1 LITAI
6 WFISSDIFLRQIQDS
21 GRHTLLHTY
30 KDLFYVLITAP
41 LLYGLLV
48 RELRGRQEI
57 AAAGR
62 QMLEQQVEA
71 RTREL
76 MTLLQVSGTVTSTLE
91 LTPLLELILDQLKS
105 VVDYTGAAMALFE
118 NDDLTVSAFKGG
130 TPRRMSLPL
139 RVPGRLLQNYPH
151 LFDLKQ
157 PLIIPDIEADTPVA
171 RLFRELFAGQL
182 HMPLQQVRAW
192 LSVPMTIKERTI
204 GFLNLAHTQPGY
216 YSSHQAELTAAFAG
230 QAAIAVENARLYA
243 RTSQHSDELETM
255 FAVQQ
260 AITSRLDPDSVLQ
273 LIANAARRLTS
284 TPVSIVYLLEEDQ
297 LRVAVMSGH
306 HNSDIA
312 VGYCLPLDQSVTGLA
327 IRSGQPVV
335 VADAEDD
342 IRVYADMI
350 RRLGARCYLA
360 VPLVSG
366 VEPVGAIAVADPQP
380 GKLGADEER
389 ILTMLASGAVIGLE
403 NARLYREEQERRR
416 EAEQRR
422 RVAETLRDLIALL
435 NSDRSLTEIL
445 NYTVRQAGDLLDAA
459 AAAVFRL
466 EAESYT
472 VQASR
477 GLSSEQAAQT
487 HLLLDQAGLRQALLQ
502 RRPVV
507 LPDLTL
513 PDPAKQI
520 VNDYANIIS
529 GFQTLLVAPLI
540 SNKEVYGNLAL
551 YYPEPRPFSEDEIDL
566 VLTFCEQAAL
576 AIENARLKAQVEQ
589 TAVAAERGRLAR
601 DLHDAVTQT
610 LFSASL
616 IAEVLPRL
624 WEKNQPE
631 TLRRLEELR
640 QLTRGALAEMRTLLL
655 ELRPAALTE
664 AKLSELLRHLTQ
676 AITGRARTPITLEI
690 EGECLLPPEVQV
702 SLYRITQEAL
712 NNIGKHARAEAALV
726 QLHCRP
732 DGLRLLIRDNGRG
745 FDPAQVS
752 SEHLGLDIMRERAQA
767 IGACLDLRSA
777 PGQGT
782 QIELSWSNHN
792 PTGRYND

>member
-1 LITAI
+1 VP
-6 WFISSDIFLRQIQDS
+6 SR
-21 GRHTLLHTY
+21 
-30 KDLFYVLITAP
+30 VL
-41 LLYGLLV
+41 
-48 RELRGRQEI
+48 E
-57 AAAGR
+57 
-62 QMLEQQVEA
+62 
-71 RTREL
+71 
-76 MTLLQVSGTVTSTLE
+76 
-91 LTPLLELILDQLKS
+91 
-105 VVDYTGAAMALFE
+105 
-118 NDDLTVSAFKGG
+118 
-130 TPRRMSLPL
+130 
-139 RVPGRLLQNYPH
+139 NYPQ
-151 LFDLKQ
+151 LFDFKQ
-157 PLIIPDIEADTPVA
+157 PLIIPDIEADTPA
-171 RLFRELFAGQL
+171 APLFRELFAGQL

-192 LSVPMTIKERTI
+192 LSVPLTVKERTI
-204 GFLNLAHTQPGY
+204 GFLTLAHTQPGY
-216 YSSHQAELTAAFAG
+216 YSPHQAELTAAFAS

-260 AITSRLDPDSVLQ
+260 AITSRLDSDSVLQ
-273 LIANAARRLTS
+273 LIADAARRLTS
-284 TPVSIVYLLEEDQ
+284 TPVSIVYLLDNGQ
-297 LRVAVMSGH
+297 LRVAVLSGDH
-306 HNSDIA
+306 HTDIA
-312 VGYCLPLDQSVTGLA
+312 VGYRLPLDGSVTGLA

-335 VADAEDD
+335 IADAEDD
-342 IRVYADMI
+342 PRVYPDIAD
-350 RRLGARCYLA
+350 RLGARCYLA

-366 VEPVGAIAVADPQP
+366 VAPVGAIAVADPQP

-403 NARLYREEQERRR
+403 NARLYHQEQERRR

-435 NSDRSLTEIL
+435 NSDRSLIEIS
-445 NYTVRQAGDLLDAA
+445 NYIVRQAGDLLEAT

-472 VQASR
+472 VQASQ
-477 GLSSEQAAQT
+477 GLSSEQVAQT
-487 HLLLDQAGLRQALLQ
+487 RLLLNQAGLSQTLEQ
-502 RRPVV
+502 RRPVI
-507 LPDLTL
+507 LPDFTL
-513 PDPAKQI
+513 LNRVGQVVD
-520 VNDYANIIS
+520 DYTNVIP
-529 GFQTLLVAPLI
+529 GFQALLVAPLI

-551 YYPEPRPFSEDEIDL
+551 YYPEPRAFSEDDVDL
-566 VLTFCEQAAL
+566 ALTFCEQAAL
-576 AIENARLKAQVEQ
+576 AIENAQLKAQVEQ

-624 WEKNQPE
+624 WEKNQAE
-631 TLRRLEELR
+631 ALRRLEELR

-676 AITGRARTPITLEI
+676 AITGRSRTPIALEI
-690 EGECLLPPEVQV
+690 EGECTLPPEIQV

-712 NNIGKHARAEAALV
+712 NNVGKHARAESALV

-752 SEHLGLDIMRERAQA
+752 PEHLGLDIMRERAEA
-767 IGACLDLRSA
+767 IGACLELQSA

-782 QIELSWSNHN
+782 QIELNWSINN
-792 PTGRYND
+792 NEERG